1 MPQLL
6 RLWWS
11 WTSSDECASAGPTA
25 RLTRT
30 DRPWSGQ
37 ATAGAFEAYSSEQR
51 RGSSRAARAVEG
63 ARDTDKALG
72 ESQLSRPLMRAAA
85 TPSTGV
91 CAPTMCRRPCTSALT
106 RMLAYHIRL
115 FLGRLF
121 YTLKGYGVEFIHP
134 EACLVVLVAGQRSQA
149 SLSARGAVNVLA
161 QRRPRKT
168 VLGVE
173 ILN

>member
-11 WTSSDECASAGPTA
+11 WTSSDECASTGPTA

-30 DRPWSGQ
+30 DRPWSEH

-51 RGSSRAARAVEG
+51 RGSSRAAWSVEC

-91 CAPTMCRRPCTSALT
+91 CAPPHVPPPVHERSHENARLPHAPVPLQVMGALQ
-106 RMLAYHIRL
+106 RL
-115 FLGRLF
+115 FHESIPS
-121 YTLKGYGVEFIHP
+121 T
-134 EACLVVLVAGQRSQA
+134 C
-149 SLSARGAVNVLA
+149 
-161 QRRPRKT
+161 
-168 VLGVE
+168 
-173 ILN
+173 